1 MRRFELVRETDVSGV
16 SGTGVVA
23 QGVVFWDGAAAMRW
37 LEPVGHQSTSFYT
50 DIEDVTAIHGH
61 NGATKVRFIDAE

>member
-1 MRRFELVRETDVSGV
+1 MRRFELVREKDISGV

-37 LEPVGHQSTSFYT
+37 FEPAGHQSTSFYA
-50 DIEDVTAIHGH
+50 DIEDVIAIHGH
-61 NGATKVRFIDAE
+61 SGATSVRFIDEE